1 LNLFTLDTHLPPLY
15 AGRVEQVV
23 DQPGNT
29 SRGFVDAP
37 YGIIEGLRTECVAL
51 LKQEI

>member
-37 YGIIEGLRTECVAL
+37 YGIIEGLWAERVSPF
-51 LKQEI
+51 QQ